1 MTPRP
6 SRFALGLFRTVFL
19 PWMRGRVIVRIPHV
33 PWNVPR
39 DAPLLL
45 VANHISWWDG
55 FALWEV
61 QRMLRPGA
69 SLRVVMTAA
78 ELERNR
84 VLGWIAA
91 VPIRPGSA
99 GSVLRTFREL
109 RRLREHD
116 PSLVTIYF
124 PQGRIHPSYR
134 RPLDF
139 QRGIATLSR
148 MLAPVTVLPVALH
161 LEPLRDRRPT
171 MFAVPAEPLPVP
183 SGAAVDTAAVEE
195 RVATELDRLMDFL
208 SAHGEAAAQ
217 LQYR

>member
-1 MTPRP
+1 PCPVRRRRALRARERRDPGGTPRSARAEPGCPMTPRP

-109 RRLREHD
+109 RRL
-116 PSLVTIYF
+116 
-124 PQGRIHPSYR
+124 
-134 RPLDF
+134 
-139 QRGIATLSR
+139 
-148 MLAPVTVLPVALH
+148 
-161 LEPLRDRRPT
+161 
-171 MFAVPAEPLPVP
+171 
-183 SGAAVDTAAVEE
+183 
-195 RVATELDRLMDFL
+195 
-208 SAHGEAAAQ
+208 
-217 LQYR
+217 